1 MGDAWSREAFMPQV
15 RERVPEGL
23 WLNRASVDQLARIDM
38 AISALLI
45 RTWLRS
51 NCLALVDRVSM
62 AHSVE
67 MRLPLLDVELIEV
80 VTGLRNAGLEDWARP
95 HKWLLIEALGNVLPR
110 EILYRKKQGFT
121 PPVHTWLSK
130 ITKAYRPLLNHGALV
145 GQGILDSNK
154 IASMATRVS
163 EAFVYKLVLLEL
175 WARLVIEG
183 TSVSD
188 IADEVSEL
196 GRL

>member
-1 MGDAWSREAFMPQV
+1 
-15 RERVPEGL
+15 
-23 WLNRASVDQLARIDM
+23 
-38 AISALLI
+38 
-45 RTWLRS
+45 
-51 NCLALVDRVSM
+51 M
-62 AHSVE
+62 AHSIE

-95 HKWLLIEALGNVLPR
+95 HKWLLIEAVGNVLPR

-121 PPVHTWLSK
+121 PPVHTWLTK
-130 ITKAYRPLLNHGALV
+130 ITNAYKPLLNQGALV
-145 GQGILDSNK
+145 SQGILDSNK
-154 IASMATRVS
+154 IASIATRVS
-163 EAFVYKLVLLEL
+163 ESFLYKLVLLEL

-196 GRL
+196 GRV